1 MRFGLIPVLCVVGW
15 CSACTPAFLSKY
27 TNGRSQQE
35 VQASANSKAVQP
47 PTAAARNPA
56 AASPRTSA
64 TTRAVR
70 PTIFAVDQ
78 GTFRFQL
85 GYERVW
91 EATLDVLLRNYNLAI
106 ADRTNGLI
114 TTEWD
119 SYYLDGKVHRNKVS
133 MRLKRLGGSGVEVTI
148 FNNVEVLSKL
158 PDGGITE
165 IWLPTDKNK
174 PEIGRIIQN
183 MAIAMGQPRP
193 NLPQE
198 LMAGSVPAAE
208 KSQL

>member
-1 MRFGLIPVLCVVGW
+1 MRFGLLPVLCFVSW
-15 CSACTPAFLSKY
+15 CSACSTPAFLAKY
-27 TNGRSQQE
+27 SGNRSNQE
-35 VQASANSKAVQP
+35 VK
-47 PTAAARNPA
+47 AAAAPSAVPPQTPAKAPA
-56 AASPRTSA
+56 APVAAPGARTA
-64 TTRAVR
+64 R

-85 GYERVW
+85 GYDRVW
-91 EATLDVLLRNYNLAI
+91 EATMDVLLRNYNLAI
-106 ADRTNGLI
+106 ADRNNGLI

-133 MRLKRLGGSGVEVTI
+133 MRLKRLGGSLVEVTI
-148 FNNVEVLSKL
+148 FNNVEMLSKL

-208 KSQL
+208 KRGL

>member
-1 MRFGLIPVLCVVGW
+1 MRFGLIPVLCFVGLCTA
-15 CSACTPAFLSKY
+15 CSTPAFLSKY
-27 TNGRSQQE
+27 SGTRSRQE
-35 VQASANSKAVQP
+35 VQA
-47 PTAAARNPA
+47 TAAPNAVHPQTTA
-56 AASPRTSA
+56 KATGAPVAASARPA
-64 TTRAVR
+64 R

-85 GYERVW
+85 GYDRVW
-91 EATLDVLLRNYNLAI
+91 EATMDVLLRNYNLSI
-106 ADRTNGLI
+106 ADRNNGLI

-119 SYYLDGKVHRNKVS
+119 SYYLEGKVHRNKVS
-133 MRLKRLGGSGVEVTI
+133 MRLKRLGGSLVEVTI

-174 PEIGRIIQN
+174 PEIGRIVQN

-193 NLPQE
+193 NLPHE

-208 KSQL
+208 KSRL